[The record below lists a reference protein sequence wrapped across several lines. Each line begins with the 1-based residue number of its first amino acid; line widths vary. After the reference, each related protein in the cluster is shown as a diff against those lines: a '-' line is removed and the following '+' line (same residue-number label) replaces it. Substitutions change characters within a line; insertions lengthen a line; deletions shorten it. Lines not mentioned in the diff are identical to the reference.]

1 MPTKY
6 PYIPISHE
14 DQKAMLQ
21 EMGLDSLEV
30 LFADIPKEFR
40 VKKSL
45 DLPPSHSEI
54 SLRKH
59 VQTVALSNQTDA
71 EMLSFLGGG
80 VWSHHVPAVVD
91 AIISRDEFLSAYT
104 PYQPEVSQGSLQSLF
119 EYQSLIGELFDLPIV
134 NNSMYDWATA
144 LGEAARMC
152 QRITRKTE
160 FLVPQTISPERRIVL
175 ETYTRPAGM
184 KITDISYDPISG
196 LLNLEDLSEKL
207 SADVAGVYV
216 ENPTYLGY
224 FEPQIPEIVDMAHNN
239 KSLFVL
245 GVDPTCLGIIRS
257 PGDLGADI
265 AVAEGQPFGGH
276 PNFGGHL
283 LGIFAVRE
291 DKKFIRQFPGRVIG
305 ATLTKSGERRGYV
318 MTLQT
323 REQHIRRE
331 KATSNIC
338 TNHALNAIGAAVYL
352 SLLGKQGL
360 YDLGKTLLENSHYLQ
375 NQLQTLPEVRVPR
388 FTASH
393 FKEFVV
399 DFGAINKPA
408 SQILEDLLDHHVFGG
423 IPLETAFP
431 ELKNCVLV
439 CTTEIHTKEDLD
451 KYVTCLSEVL
461 EE

>member
-6 PYIPISHE
+6 PYIPISHK
-14 DQKAMLQ
+14 DQKKMLE
-21 EMGLDSLEV
+21 EMGIDSLDS
-30 LFADIPKEFR
+30 LFADIPNECRLKAP
-40 VKKSL
+40 L
-45 DLPPSHSEI
+45 NLPPSHSEI
-54 SLRKH
+54 YLRNH
-59 VQTVALSNQTDA
+59 VQSVALYNQTDA

-80 VWSHHVPAVVD
+80 VWSHHVPALVD
-91 AIISRDEFLSAYT
+91 AITGRDEFLSAYT

-152 QRITRKTE
+152 QRVTRKND
-160 FLVPQTISPERRIVL
+160 FLIPQTISPERRAVL
-175 ETYTRPAGM
+175 ETYTRPIGM
-184 KITDISYDPISG
+184 KIIDVSYDPVSG

-207 SADVAGVYV
+207 SPNIAGVYI
-216 ENPTYLGY
+216 ENPTYFGY
-224 FEPQIPEIVDMAHNN
+224 FESQIPEIVDMTHKN

-245 GVDPTCLGIIRS
+245 GVDPTCLGVVRS

-276 PNFGGHL
+276 PTFGGHL

-305 ATLTKSGERRGYV
+305 ATLTKSGEHRGYV

-352 SLLGKQGL
+352 ALLGKQGL
-360 YDLGKTLLENSHYLQ
+360 YELGKTLLENSHYLQ
-375 NQLQTLPEVRVPR
+375 NQLQTLSGIKVPK
-388 FTASH
+388 FINSH
-393 FKEFVV
+393 FKEFVI
-399 DFGAINKPA
+399 DFKASNKSV
-408 SQILEDLLDHHVFGG
+408 SQILEDLLDHNIFGG
-423 IPLETAFP
+423 ISLESNFS
-431 ELKNCVLV
+431 ELKNCLLV
-439 CTTEIHTKEDLD
+439 CTTEVHTKEDLD
-451 KYVTCLSEVL
+451 QYITCLGEVL

>member
-1 MPTKY
+1 
-6 PYIPISHE
+6 
-14 DQKAMLQ
+14 MLQ
-21 EMGLDSLEV
+21 EMNLESLES
-30 LFADIPKEFR
+30 LFADIPEECRLKD
-40 VKKSL
+40 SL
-45 DLPPSHSEI
+45 NLPPSHSEI
-54 SLRKH
+54 YLRNH
-59 VQTVALSNQTDA
+59 VQAVTQCNYTDA
-71 EMLSFLGGG
+71 EVLSFLGGG
-80 VWSHHVPAVVD
+80 VWPHHVPAVVD
-91 AIISRDEFLSAYT
+91 AITGRDEFLSAYT

-152 QRITRKTE
+152 QRVTRKTD
-160 FLVPQTISPERRIVL
+160 FLIPQTISPERRAVL
-175 ETYTRPAGM
+175 ETYTRPVGM
-184 KITDISYDPISG
+184 KIIDVSYDPVNG
-196 LLNLEDLSEKL
+196 LLNLEDLSKKL
-207 SADVAGVYV
+207 SANIAGVYI

-224 FEPQIPEIVDMAHNN
+224 FEPQIPEIVDMTHKN

-245 GVDPTCLGIIRS
+245 GVDPTCLGVVRS
-257 PGDLGADI
+257 PGNLGADI

-291 DKKFIRQFPGRVIG
+291 DKKFMRQFPGRVIG
-305 ATLTKSGERRGYV
+305 ATLTKSGEHRGYV

-352 SLLGKQGL
+352 ALLGKRGL
-360 YDLGKTLLENSHYLQ
+360 YELGRKLLVNSYYLQ
-375 NQLQTLPEVRVPR
+375 NQLQTLPRVKVPK

-393 FKEFVV
+393 FKEFVI
-399 DFGAINKPA
+399 DFGAIDKPV
-408 SQILEDLLDHHVFGG
+408 SQILKDLLNHNIFGG
-423 IPLETAFP
+423 IPLESTFSQ
-431 ELKNCVLV
+431 LKNCLLV

-451 KYVTCLSEVL
+451 KYVTCLGEVL